1 MNHSLHRTEQGPGW
15 MFLGS
20 FLLHASAFLLITYVH
35 SFLPAPIEEP
45 VYYVDVVNLPVASP
59 QAGSPMPGKAPA
71 PAAAAAPPAANPP
84 MTVPA
89 KPADKA
95 ATKGPAPV
103 KPAAQAAPGGK
114 TAAGGDEAAHLN
126 ERLSK
131 LERAQEARDAN
142 AALEAI
148 QRKIASGGRAG
159 MPAGTGTQ
167 AGSDYGSYIQSRL
180 RDALVQTIAYQSRRP
195 EAAVRLFIDRKGKL
209 VRTVMERS
217 SRDPLFNDA
226 VMRAIEK
233 AKASFPPPP
242 NDKEF
247 EKLFVFSPEEV
258 SKR

>member
-1 MNHSLHRTEQGPGW
+1 

-20 FLLHASAFLLITYVH
+20 FLLHALAFLLSTYVH
-35 SFLPAPIEEP
+35 TFLPAPIEEP

-59 QAGSPMPGKAPA
+59 RAGSPTPGKAPETVA
-71 PAAAAAPPAANPP
+71 PVAPPEQKAP
-84 MTVPA
+84 MTLPA
-89 KPADKA
+89 KQADKA
-95 ATKGPAPV
+95 KTKNPAPA
-103 KPAAQAAPGGK
+103 KQPTQAAPGGK
-114 TAAGGDEAAHLN
+114 AAAGGDEAARLD
-126 ERLSK
+126 ERMK
-131 LERAQEARDAN
+131 QMEQRAEAKHEE
-142 AALEAI
+142 AALEAL
-148 QRKIASGGRAG
+148 QRKHAGGGRAG

-167 AGSDYGSYIQSRL
+167 AGSDYGSYLQSRL
-180 RDALVQTIAYQSRRP
+180 RDALAQTIAYQSRRP
-195 EAAVRLFIDRKGKL
+195 ETAVRLVVDRNGKL

-242 NDKEF
+242 NGKEF

>member
-1 MNHSLHRTEQGPGW
+1 MTNSLHRTEQGPGW

-20 FLLHASAFLLITYVH
+20 LLLHASAFLLITSFH

-59 QAGSPMPGKAPA
+59 QAGSPTPGKAPETVA
-71 PAAAAAPPAANPP
+71 PVAPPAPKPP
-84 MTVPA
+84 MTLPA
-89 KPADKA
+89 KQADKA
-95 ATKGPAPV
+95 AAKQPAPV

-114 TAAGGDEAAHLN
+114 APASGDEAAHLN
-126 ERLSK
+126 DRLK
-131 LERAQEARDAN
+131 RLEQNAEAKHEE
-142 AALEAI
+142 AALDAI
-148 QRKIASGGRAG
+148 QRRVAAGGRAG

-167 AGSDYGSYIQSRL
+167 AGSDYGSYLQSRL
-180 RDALVQTIAYQSRRP
+180 RDALAQTIAYQSRRP
-195 EAAVRLFIDRKGKL
+195 ETAVRLFVDRNGKL

-242 NDKEF
+242 NGKEF

>member
-1 MNHSLHRTEQGPGW
+1 

-59 QAGSPMPGKAPA
+59 QAGSPMPDKAPA
-71 PAAAAAPPAANPP
+71 PAAPVAPPTPKPP

-95 ATKGPAPV
+95 ATKGTTPA
-103 KPAAQAAPGGK
+103 KPPTQAAPTGK
-114 TAAGGDEAAHLN
+114 AAAGGDEAAQLN
-126 ERLSK
+126 ERLK
-131 LERAQEARDAN
+131 RLEQNAEARDAA
-142 AALEAI
+142 AALDAI
-148 QRKIASGGRAG
+148 QRKVAAGGRSG

-195 EAAVRLFIDRKGKL
+195 EAAVRLFVDRNGKL
-209 VRTVMERS
+209 VRSVMERS
-217 SRDPLFNDA
+217 SRDPLFNEA

-242 NDKEF
+242 NGKEF